1 MDDGARTQ
9 RGSFHHG
16 PLVVRYSP
24 ELSRQIRRRLGR
36 PAGSWR
42 VGGQSGP
49 RSFRIGG
56 TAQRPRL
63 AVRSERNVGVA
74 DQTRL
79 DAWREASGRAL
90 GEVDRRH
97 WPGDLGGPV
106 GAHRRYP
113 LRDGRPHL
121 AVRQS
126 GPTQEWAKGTKRPWN
141 AALKVPLAPRIHP
154 TPLEGG
160 APEGF
165 PREGRDWLQDSF
177 TSWHAMCGVRNA
189 MSGIITKATEWEILP
204 ETYANAMRRVKLPK
218 KWEIFEKRILS
229 PEDTAPVLGLLEEP
243 NLLIGETCV
252 DTGTRISE
260 VTGLQVRHVDLEK
273 GTIRIEQRNWRGDID
288 APKTA
293 KSKRMLALGG
303 LADRYKEWIAK
314 LKHNGPDAWIFPQ
327 DEDL

>member
-1 MDDGARTQ
+1 
-9 RGSFHHG
+9 
-16 PLVVRYSP
+16 
-24 ELSRQIRRRLGR
+24 
-36 PAGSWR
+36 
-42 VGGQSGP
+42 
-49 RSFRIGG
+49 
-56 TAQRPRL
+56 
-63 AVRSERNVGVA
+63 
-74 DQTRL
+74 
-79 DAWREASGRAL
+79 
-90 GEVDRRH
+90 
-97 WPGDLGGPV
+97 
-106 GAHRRYP
+106 
-113 LRDGRPHL
+113 
-121 AVRQS
+121 
-126 GPTQEWAKGTKRPWN
+126 
-141 AALKVPLAPRIHP
+141 
-154 TPLEGG
+154 
-160 APEGF
+160 
-165 PREGRDWLQDSF
+165 
-177 TSWHAMCGVRNA
+177 